1 MHANSNIP
9 QYLPQKAAT
18 YLTLYKV
25 IYVFFDFD
33 RKEQLK
39 NR

>member
-1 MHANSNIP
+1 MLILTSHNIYRKKL
-9 QYLPQKAAT
+9 QRKSLI
-18 YLTLYKV
+18 YKV
-25 IYVFFDFD
+25 LFVFFDFD